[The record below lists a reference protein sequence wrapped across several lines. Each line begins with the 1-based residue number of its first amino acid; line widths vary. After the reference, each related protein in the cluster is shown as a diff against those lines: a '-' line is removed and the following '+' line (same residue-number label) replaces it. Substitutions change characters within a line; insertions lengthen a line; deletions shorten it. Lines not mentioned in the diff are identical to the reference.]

1 MKFQTST
8 EGLEIHSHFKLNKLL
23 QKECE
28 FMCYSDSMFVYHLK
42 ISDGIFYEIIFEVD
56 GDLFPKEVLL
66 DLLNK
71 NRIGYFSVTFFNE
84 VLGQEPNHIGVYNK
98 LDTKHLN

>member
-1 MKFQTST
+1 MKFQTSP
-8 EGLEIHSHFKLNKLL
+8 EGLEIHSHFKLNNLL
-23 QKECE
+23 KRECE
-28 FMCYSDSMFVYHLK
+28 FMCYSDSMFIYHLK

-56 GDLFPKEVLL
+56 GDLFPKEVLI

-84 VLGQEPNHIGVYNK
+84 ALGQESNHIGLYNK
-98 LDTKHLN
+98 LDSKHLN